1 MENDISTAKHTK
13 QRRPRFIPLDVDAQ
27 ERQKAARDAVTPK
40 RHMTLLRRLRG
51 QHAQARLPIAD
62 ADIEAATA
70 VFQSVRAR
78 RLDSAQAENK
88 LKAHHHLSIAL
99 NTEEPHEP
107 NQNIALN
114 PIEST
119 DNSGYTRAMD
129 STLDIYSDHFGL
141 QQRPFSLVP
150 DPNYIYWSSSH
161 RRAYTMLE
169 YGILT
174 NAPITLITGEVGAG
188 KTTLLQHLLKNMGE
202 NVKIGLI
209 SNAHGSRGE
218 LLQWVLMSLDQPA
231 PDGASYVSLF
241 DAFQKYLIS
250 EYAQGNRVI
259 LIFDEAQ
266 NLSRETLE
274 ELRMFTNINANSDVL
289 LQLVLVGQ
297 PELRTT
303 VRRQDLR
310 QFAQRVAASFHLE
323 AMDART
329 VNAYIG
335 HRLRM
340 SGAERNLFS
349 ETASDLVYEAT
360 GGVPRLVNQLCD
372 LSMVYAFTK
381 SQKTV
386 TRTTIQQVLDDGA
399 FFGAGDLS
407 PGNEAEE

>member
-1 MENDISTAKHTK
+1 
-13 QRRPRFIPLDVDAQ
+13 
-27 ERQKAARDAVTPK
+27 
-40 RHMTLLRRLRG
+40 
-51 QHAQARLPIAD
+51 
-62 ADIEAATA
+62 
-70 VFQSVRAR
+70 
-78 RLDSAQAENK
+78 
-88 LKAHHHLSIAL
+88 
-99 NTEEPHEP
+99 
-107 NQNIALN
+107 
-114 PIEST
+114 
-119 DNSGYTRAMD
+119 
-129 STLDIYSDHFGL
+129 
-141 QQRPFSLVP
+141 
-150 DPNYIYWSSSH
+150 
-161 RRAYTMLE
+161 MLE

-188 KTTLLQHLLKNMGE
+188 KTTLLQHLLKDMGE
-202 NVKIGLI
+202 GVKVGLI

-241 DAFQKYLIS
+241 DTFQKYLIS

-297 PELRTT
+297 PELRDV

-323 AMDART
+323 AMDSQT
-329 VNAYIG
+329 VSAYIG
-335 HRLRM
+335 HRLKT

-349 ETASDLVYEAT
+349 EVASALVYETT

-381 SQKTV
+381 NQKTV
-386 TRTTIQQVLDDGA
+386 TLATVQQVLDDGA
-399 FFGAGDLS
+399 FFGAVNPS
-407 PGNEAEE
+407 PGDKPEEC